1 MNRPACRYLKGNS
14 LNFWC
19 LLVNL
24 WSMPPR
30 TGSEPRKKD
39 VVGVSG
45 LSDDEWRKLL
55 DLAGRARVVRSTRA
69 DELLAIFNRNYD
81 QLCAELTHPLA
92 RRVYAPLIARIAAG
106 PLTIAQVGQ
115 SLDGR
120 IATESGHSHY
130 INGEGGLDH
139 LHRLRALADAVVV
152 GATTVALDNPRL
164 TTRRVPGPSPVR
176 VIIDPNGRVP
186 AGRRVF
192 DAAAPTLS
200 VQASQVGAEKAEGAG
215 RPVVVPIQA
224 EHGLLPPCSILRA
237 LHERGLLTILI
248 EGGGTTIS
256 AFLTAAQLHRLHVVV
271 APMLIGPGRTAFH
284 WPAIDRLNAALRFS
298 MTAHQIGQDVLFD
311 CVLDGAGSLTRAV

>member
-1 MNRPACRYLKGNS
+1 
-14 LNFWC
+14 
-19 LLVNL
+19 
-24 WSMPPR
+24 MPPR
-30 TGSEPRKKD
+30 TGSEPKKKD
-39 VVGVSG
+39 VGGVSD

-55 DLAGRARVVRSTRA
+55 DLAGRARAVRSTRA
-69 DELLAIFNRNYD
+69 DELLAIFMRNYHR
-81 QLCAELTHPLA
+81 LCAELTHPLA
-92 RRVYAPLIARIAAG
+92 RRVYAPLIARIATG

-152 GATTVALDNPRL
+152 GATTVASDNPRL

-186 AGRRVF
+186 AASYVF
-192 DAAAPTLS
+192 DAAAPALS
-200 VQASQVGAEKAEGAG
+200 LRASDVGVEQAEGAG
-215 RPVVVPIQA
+215 RPIVVPIEV
-224 EHGLLPPCSILRA
+224 EHGRLPPRRILRA

-248 EGGGTTIS
+248 EGGGATIS
-256 AFLTAAQLHRLHVVV
+256 AFLTAGQVQRLHVVV

-284 WPAIDRLNAALRFS
+284 WPSIDRLDAALRFS
-298 MTAHQIGQDVLFD
+298 MTTHTIGQDVLFD
-311 CVLDGAGSLTRAV
+311 CVLDERS

>member
-1 MNRPACRYLKGNS
+1 
-14 LNFWC
+14 
-19 LLVNL
+19 
-24 WSMPPR
+24 MPQH
-30 TGSEPRKKD
+30 TQSEPREKGVD
-39 VVGVSG
+39 GVSG
-45 LSDDEWRKLL
+45 LSEDQWQKLL
-55 DLAGRARVVRSTRA
+55 NLAGRARAVRSMRTE
-69 DELLAIFNRNYD
+69 ELLASFRRNYD

-92 RRVYAPLIARIAAG
+92 RRVYAPLIARIAVG

-164 TTRRVPGPSPVR
+164 TTRRVPGPSPVP

-186 AGRRVF
+186 ARCYVF

-200 VQASQVGAEKAEGAG
+200 LRASQVGVEEAEGDG
-215 RPVVVPIQA
+215 RPIVVPIEA
-224 EHGLLPPCSILRA
+224 EHGLLPPGRILRA

-256 AFLTAAQLHRLHVVV
+256 AFLTAGQVQRLHVVI
-271 APMLIGPGRTAFH
+271 APMLIGPGRTAFRL
-284 WPAIDRLNAALRFS
+284 PAIDRLDAALRFS
-298 MTAHQIGQDVLFD
+298 MTAHEIGQDVLLD
-311 CVLDGAGSLTRAV
+311 CVLSDLG

>member
-1 MNRPACRYLKGNS
+1 MQPS
-14 LNFWC
+14 
-19 LLVNL
+19 V
-24 WSMPPR
+24 
-30 TGSEPRKKD
+30 GSEPREKD

-55 DLAGRARVVRSTRA
+55 DLAGRARAVRSMRS
-69 DELLAIFNRNYD
+69 DELLALFRRNYD

-92 RRVYAPLIARIAAG
+92 KRVYTPLIARIAAG

-130 INGEGGLDH
+130 INAEGGLDH

-152 GATTVALDNPRL
+152 GARTVILDNPRL
-164 TTRRVPGPSPVR
+164 TTRRVPGPSPAR
-176 VIIDPNGRVP
+176 VIIDPSGRVP
-186 AGRRVF
+186 AGYYVF
-192 DAAAPTLS
+192 DAGAPTLS
-200 VQASQVGAEKAEGAG
+200 LRASQVGAETAQGVD
-215 RPVVVPIQA
+215 RPVVVPIEA
-224 EHGLLPPCSILRA
+224 EHGLLPPRRILRA

-256 AFLTAAQLHRLHVVV
+256 AFLTAGQVQRLHVVV

-284 WPAIDRLNAALRFS
+284 WPTIDRLDAALRFS

-311 CVLDGAGSLTRAV
+311 CVLDDSS

>member
-1 MNRPACRYLKGNS
+1 MS
-14 LNFWC
+14 
-19 LLVNL
+19 
-24 WSMPPR
+24 
-30 TGSEPRKKD
+30 KD
-39 VVGVSG
+39 AVGVSG

-55 DLAGRARVVRSTRA
+55 DLAVRARAVRSMRS

-81 QLCAELTHPLA
+81 QLWAELTHPLA

-152 GATTVALDNPRL
+152 GARTVILDNPRL

-186 AGRRVF
+186 SGRRIF

-200 VQASQVGAEKAEGAG
+200 LRASQVCAEKAEGAG
-215 RPVVVPIQA
+215 RPIVVQA
-224 EHGLLPPCSILRA
+224 EHGLLPPRRILRA
-237 LHERGLLTILI
+237 LHERGLLTVLI

-256 AFLTAAQLHRLHVVV
+256 AFLTAGQVHRLHAVV
-271 APMLIGPGRTAFH
+271 APMLIGPGRTAFQ
-284 WPAIDRLNAALRFS
+284 WPAIDRLDAALRFS

-311 CVLDGAGSLTRAV
+311 CALDDRS